1 MLTVTGVH
9 PFVEKCWGERGR
21 SNYPAVLQRQGMR
34 HRTHPDNVTLPKC
47 YDSEGANTAWQPMH
61 RMKRKSEATSRG
73 NFLLHNQFDLDML
86 RVTIEVGRDLDE
98 LMQMIGV
105 ARSDA
110 YRMLE
115 VPAFS
120 PPLLFN

>member
-1 MLTVTGVH
+1 M
-9 PFVEKCWGERGR
+9 
-21 SNYPAVLQRQGMR
+21 Q
-34 HRTHPDNVTLPKC
+34 
-47 YDSEGANTAWQPMH
+47 
-61 RMKRKSEATSRG
+61 RMKRKSEMTSRG
-73 NFLLHNQFDLDML
+73 YFLLPNQFDLDM
-86 RVTIEVGRDLDE
+86 RRDTIEVGQDLDE
-98 LMQMIGV
+98 LMQIIGV

>member
-1 MLTVTGVH
+1 ML
-9 PFVEKCWGERGR
+9 P
-21 SNYPAVLQRQGMR
+21 
-34 HRTHPDNVTLPKC
+34 
-47 YDSEGANTAWQPMH
+47 
-61 RMKRKSEATSRG
+61 
-73 NFLLHNQFDLDML
+73 NQFDLDM
-86 RVTIEVGRDLDE
+86 RRDTIEVGQDLDE

>member
-1 MLTVTGVH
+1 MM
-9 PFVEKCWGERGR
+9 P
-21 SNYPAVLQRQGMR
+21 
-34 HRTHPDNVTLPKC
+34 
-47 YDSEGANTAWQPMH
+47 
-61 RMKRKSEATSRG
+61 
-73 NFLLHNQFDLDML
+73 NQFDLDML

-120 PPLLFN
+120 PPLLSTGGLAVKLWGMPEKRQQQPDKWADIVACFNPAVSICG